1 MEFLIISGLSGAGK
15 SQAAD
20 VLEDLDFYCVDNM
33 PAALIP
39 RFAELVLGTRS
50 RYARVAL
57 VTDIREQGG
66 FDDLFTALDELWTI
80 GVDYHILF
88 MEADITT
95 IVNRYK
101 ETRRRHPLAQEGM
114 SIETAVE
121 RESALLEQVRERA
134 DYVINTTGKNIAA
147 LQNELYTLFV
157 SDSVKRPLSVN
168 VISFGFKHGIPIES
182 DMVFDV
188 RFLPNPFYVSELRSL
203 TGLDKPVSDYVFSF
217 GDAAEFLRKLKEM
230 MRFLLPLFVEE
241 GKHSLTVA
249 VGCTGGKHRSVA
261 IAAALTDA
269 IADLGYGAQLINRD
283 ISKG

>member
-1 MEFLIISGLSGAGK
+1 
-15 SQAAD
+15 
-20 VLEDLDFYCVDNM
+20 
-33 PAALIP
+33 
-39 RFAELVLGTRS
+39 
-50 RYARVAL
+50 
-57 VTDIREQGG
+57 
-66 FDDLFTALDELWTI
+66 
-80 GVDYHILF
+80 
-88 MEADITT
+88 EADITT

>member
-66 FDDLFTALDELWTI
+66 FDDLFKALDELWTI
-80 GVDYHILF
+80 GIDYRILF
-88 MEADITT
+88 MEADIGT
-95 IVNRYK
+95 IVKRYK
-101 ETRRRHPLAQEGM
+101 ETRRKHPLAREGM
-114 SIETAVE
+114 SIESAVE
-121 RESALLEQVRERA
+121 RESALLDPVRERA
-134 DYVINTTGKNIAA
+134 DFVVNTTNKTLGA

-157 SDSVKRPLSVN
+157 SDSVKRPLAVN
-168 VISFGFKHGIPIES
+168 VISFCFKHGIPIES

-188 RFLPNPFYVSELRSL
+188 RFLPNPFYVSELRDL

-217 GDAAEFLRKLKEM
+217 GDASEFLRRLKEM

-269 IADLGYGAQLINRD
+269 ITELGYNAQLINRD
-283 ISKG
+283 IGKG